1 LLNTRLIVPA
11 VAVGFIALVAIW
23 AVMRPFRSHTGAQLP
38 SSAAVQPAE
47 RPAAAPA
54 PDQQNP
60 QTSGAPPSF
69 VLHQEIPEV
78 SRGARGSIRGQIKVT
93 VRVTVDRAGNVVA
106 EALESRGSS
115 RYFARLATA
124 AARKWKFVP
133 TSSPDARKW
142 LLEFDFSRAG
152 VAGRVANS
160 QS

>member
-1 LLNTRLIVPA
+1 
-11 VAVGFIALVAIW
+11 
-23 AVMRPFRSHTGAQLP
+23 
-38 SSAAVQPAE
+38 
-47 RPAAAPA
+47 
-54 PDQQNP
+54 
-60 QTSGAPPSF
+60 

-106 EALESRGSS
+106 ETLESRGSS

-142 LLEFDFSRAG
+142 LLEFEFSRGG
-152 VAGRVANS
+152 VAGRVAS
-160 QS
+160 